1 MSKILNGARSPAAG
15 APYANPC
22 PANAPRRQ
30 YRGAFVQTELTYNKH
45 GWFDPQG
52 RIILLEND
60 IKDIQVLNT
69 YMAGIERY
77 HRD

>member
-1 MSKILNGARSPAAG
+1 MVVLARDVFAIP
-15 APYANPC
+15 
-22 PANAPRRQ
+22 
-30 YRGAFVQTELTYNKH
+30 
-45 GWFDPQG
+45 
-52 RIILLEND
+52 END